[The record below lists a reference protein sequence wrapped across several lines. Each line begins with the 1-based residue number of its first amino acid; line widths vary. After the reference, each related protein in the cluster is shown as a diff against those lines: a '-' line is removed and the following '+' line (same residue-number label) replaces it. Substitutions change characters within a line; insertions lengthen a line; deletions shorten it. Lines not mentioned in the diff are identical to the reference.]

1 MKIAREWGLVGAMLC
16 MAGAA
21 WGQAAPVGGIYTC
34 IDAQGRKLTSDRPIP
49 ACMDREQ
56 SVLGASG
63 TVVQKVGPN
72 LTAAERA
79 QKEAKDK
86 AELEERNKQ
95 LDERRRDR
103 ALLVRYPNKE
113 VHDKER
119 AEALAQVAAATQSA
133 NTRLTDLMGQRKKLD
148 DEMEFYKKDPTK
160 APLYVRRQVDENTQ
174 SIEAQKRFIADQ
186 DEETKRIN
194 SRFDADLVRLRQLW
208 AAQAAVK

>member
-1 MKIAREWGLVGAMLC
+1 MKITREWGLVGAMLS

-21 WGQAAPVGGIYTC
+21 WGQAGPVGGIYTC

-56 SVLGASG
+56 NVLNPSG
-63 TVVQKVGPN
+63 TVQKKVGPS
-72 LTAAERA
+72 LTAEERA

-86 AELEERNKQ
+86 AELEERNRL

-133 NTRLTDLMGQRKKLD
+133 NTRLNELAGQRKKLD

-160 APLYVRRQVDENTQ
+160 APQYLRRQVDENNQ
-174 SIEAQKRFIADQ
+174 SVLAQKRFISDQ
-186 DEETKRIN
+186 DEESKRIN
-194 SRFDADLVRLRQLW
+194 TRFDADLVRLRQLW
-208 AAQAAVK
+208 AAQAASK